1 MDNTETCRA
10 DVGDTEERVEGSS
23 PKVSHKLLAKLRLE
37 PWSPD
42 SKSIFPCGGSELS
55 PRLGRGENPGFPLQ
69 EMK

>member
-1 MDNTETCRA
+1 MEQPQDQ
-10 DVGDTEERVEGSS
+10 
-23 PKVSHKLLAKLRLE
+23 PKLMAKLGLE

-55 PRLGRGENPGFPLQ
+55 LRLGRGENPGFPLQ